1 VKSPTARSPSGEG
14 FSDGNLQRHR
24 QRAGELAVGLC
35 KEHPDWTWDRI
46 ASEAR
51 RQAGLRPL
59 QAWERG

>member
-1 VKSPTARSPSGEG
+1 MKRSENSLPIRSVV
-14 FSDGNLQRHR
+14 DDNLQRHR
-24 QRAGELAVGLC
+24 QRAGEIAVGLC
-35 KEHPDWTWDRI
+35 KEHPDWTWDKI

>member
-1 VKSPTARSPSGEG
+1 MKCSKDSPTIRSVV
-14 FSDGNLQRHR
+14 DGDLQRHN
-24 QRAGELAVGLC
+24 QRAGEIAVSLC